1 MNKQN
6 LINDGYRYICTQN
19 SESKMELWAKFSGYQ
34 DTISY
39 LYYVPDTDMVLE
51 QTRRTISYT
60 QLDMM
65 GQMRD
70 KMREDFLKL
79 DVEYDDE
86 NIWR

>member
-79 DVEYDDE
+79 GVEYDDE